1 MLTAEISFSQRPKN
15 LAQEII
21 QGKVSLDELTQA
33 AFEQIDQIALRKNPL
48 INKEFSFID
57 CTYHE
62 VLDILEEKGYEVEQ
76 YRDKFQQRIDSYSGR
91 QELNAEIETQTQE
104 SLRKVREKS
113 PRITN
118 HYKLGKRKNE

>member
-62 VLDILEEKGYEVEQ
+62 VLDIL
-76 YRDKFQQRIDSYSGR
+76 
-91 QELNAEIETQTQE
+91 
-104 SLRKVREKS
+104 
-113 PRITN
+113 
-118 HYKLGKRKNE
+118 